1 MNQREVIHVDLSAA
15 GRMWNAT
22 AVKIKR
28 IICVRG
34 GKRRTLYVK
43 IDVQKVYI
51 SLEIRII
58 ELSKPCIW
66 LYKVYTVFR
75 RL

>member
-1 MNQREVIHVDLSAA
+1 MNQREVFHVDLSAA

-22 AVKIKR
+22 AVKIKH

-43 IDVQKVYI
+43 SDVQKVYI

-66 LYKVYTVFR
+66 LYKVYTVCR

>member
-15 GRMWNAT
+15 GRMWNTT
-22 AVKIKR
+22 AVKIKH

-43 IDVQKVYI
+43 NDVQKVYI